1 MTRRNLYARFP
12 SRPPGEKFIPTPAGK
27 NRIYLG
33 MANLARHL
41 GIFIKPVLGDKS
53 RNELFESIWREYQP
67 AMAVFVRSITSLG
80 TQDVEDIV
88 QEIMLKVY
96 SKLHLY
102 NPLRDFKVWIY
113 SVARNHCID
122 RFRRQAGTSDK
133 EAEWNDPA
141 GIPLTCAEPS
151 PEEVVIAGELHHII
165 ESHLA
170 ALNSVDRQISFLRFS
185 ERLSYKK
192 IGRILGLPTGTV
204 KYRVH
209 VIRAGLRK
217 MLERYHE
224 K

>member
-1 MTRRNLYARFP
+1 MVNLTRQ
-12 SRPPGEKFIPTPAGK
+12 
-27 NRIYLG
+27 
-33 MANLARHL
+33 L
-41 GIFIKPVLGDKS
+41 GIFIKPALSEQS

-67 AMAVFVRSITSLG
+67 AMAAFVRSITGLG
-80 TQDVEDIV
+80 AQDVEDLV

-113 SVARNHCID
+113 SIARNHCID
-122 RFRRQAGTSDK
+122 RLRKRAGPSDK

-141 GIPLTCAEPS
+141 GIHLTCAEPN
-151 PEEVVIAGELHHII
+151 PEEVVIAGELHEII
-165 ESHLA
+165 ESYLVT
-170 ALNSVDRQISFLRFS
+170 LGSVDRQISFLRFS
-185 ERLSYKK
+185 ERLAYKK
-192 IGRILGLPTGTV
+192 IGRILGLPAGTV

-217 MLERYHE
+217 LLERYDE